1 MGRSPPLLTLVE
13 APIYNILP
21 QNLNRGG
28 GMGRSPP
35 LLTQVEA
42 PIYIIQY
49 APTGFEQRERDGR
62 GRLLMSHRRG
72 GKGEKGEGCKKN
84 IQYEKSTVARKLF

>member
-1 MGRSPPLLTLVE
+1 MKHTLFPTGFEQRGRDGKVAYSTDT
-13 APIYNILP
+13 
-21 QNLNRGG
+21 G
-28 GMGRSPP
+28 
-35 LLTQVEA
+35 TVEA

-72 GKGEKGEGCKKN
+72 GKGEKGEGCKTN